1 MELYAGLE
9 VSLKRTEICVVDGA
23 GGIVWRGRTDTHPER
38 IADALGWWRVA
49 LVKAGLETGSTTPW
63 LARGLRALG
72 FRVVVMEAR
81 RAADAL
87 KGRPVKTDRADARAL
102 AEMLQ
107 TGWVMLIALWYHGG
121 FRRVG
126 AEPPAEGAVAGTR
139 PTGEDEAPALRR
151 DPGRSAPVR
160 DPAAGARG
168 DQAVRRGGAR
178 SMQRR

>member
-9 VSLKRTEICVVDGA
+9 VSLERTEICVVDGA

-72 FRVVVMEAR
+72 VPVVVMEAR

-87 KGRPVKTDRADARAL
+87 
-102 AEMLQ
+102 
-107 TGWVMLIALWYHGG
+107 
-121 FRRVG
+121 
-126 AEPPAEGAVAGTR
+126 
-139 PTGEDEAPALRR
+139 
-151 DPGRSAPVR
+151 
-160 DPAAGARG
+160 
-168 DQAVRRGGAR
+168 
-178 SMQRR
+178 